1 MKFFANLKKLNK
13 LGASMVEYA
22 IVLACIA
29 SLGVSVSD
37 NLTNVLNKP
46 FNSIASILGLASNQQ
61 SAKDIASDLFT
72 NKLYGASSKDEIF
85 GKLIGHIWSGSR
97 QSISLGAEL
106 CAAGIDTLFAVDDL
120 VPGMSNYNALV
131 SQELMPENAKYA
143 KLVTIADKNGL
154 DSSANGF
161 SATQYLCYQKDG
173 KLVLAATRKID
184 SLNVTELKAAQ
195 TVTASNGNE
204 YTINKSINSAS
215 FIGTDDKTYKTG
227 QINNDFIRYEPK

>member
-1 MKFFANLKKLNK
+1 MISDNTFTIILQYNII
-13 LGASMVEYA
+13 
-22 IVLACIA
+22 IVLVNEKLACLIY
-29 SLGVSVSD
+29 L
-37 NLTNVLNKP
+37 LLITILNDS
-46 FNSIASILGLASNQQ
+46 FAL
-61 SAKDIASDLFT
+61 
-72 NKLYGASSKDEIF
+72 IF

-215 FIGTDDKTYKTG
+215 FIGTDDKTYKTN